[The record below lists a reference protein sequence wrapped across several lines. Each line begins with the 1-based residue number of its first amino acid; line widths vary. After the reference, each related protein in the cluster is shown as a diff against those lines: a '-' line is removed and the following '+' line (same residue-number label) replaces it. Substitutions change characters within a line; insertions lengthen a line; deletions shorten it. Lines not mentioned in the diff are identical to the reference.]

1 MIGYEQN
8 YCFLIPFCFFSVPLH
23 KIGCT
28 RQFVSE
34 LTLRSF
40 ALSLHKIGCTRQFV
54 SELTLRSFALSLQ
67 SKALLKAEIG
77 SCKADTY
84 I

>member
-40 ALSLHKIGCTRQFV
+40 ALSLQ
-54 SELTLRSFALSLQ
+54 SE
-67 SKALLKAEIG
+67 ALLKAEIG

>member
-1 MIGYEQN
+1 MIGYKQN
-8 YCFLIPFCFFSVPLH
+8 YCFFIPFCFFSVP
-23 KIGCT
+23 
-28 RQFVSE
+28 
-34 LTLRSF
+34 
-40 ALSLHKIGCTRQFV
+40 LHKIGCTRQFV

-84 I
+84 L